1 MGLTCV
7 CEIATLAGVEPR
19 PEALVAAVAPG
30 GKPPIVGTR
39 GVRNTP
45 AIIQLFQNHNTAV
58 RMVDNTIQPTVK
70 MCIEDSCMLAEIR
83 PDVSDDV
90 VPQKV
95 VMISIG

>member
-1 MGLTCV
+1 M
-7 CEIATLAGVEPR
+7 ATLAGVEPR

-45 AIIQLFQNHNTAV
+45 AINQLFQNQNNAV
-58 RMVDNTIQPTVK
+58 RMVGTLNPPTVK
-70 MCIEDSCMLAEIR
+70 MCIEASCMSAEIGQ
-83 PDVSDDV
+83 DVSDDV